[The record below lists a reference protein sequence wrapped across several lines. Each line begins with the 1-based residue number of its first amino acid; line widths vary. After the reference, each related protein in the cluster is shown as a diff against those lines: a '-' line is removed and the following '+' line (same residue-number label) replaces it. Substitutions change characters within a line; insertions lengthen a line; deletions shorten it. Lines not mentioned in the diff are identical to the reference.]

1 MRLTDDFYED
11 EKSNNK
17 IFLYMVLFMSIV
29 ILAVTGLVFGMNYKG
44 KKGSGYQLA
53 KEQAEARRQAAG
65 IDDTQVPLEKSADSL
80 ISGSTLTSDQLDI
93 WDLSALDGAEYETA
107 PQSSKNGTVI
117 NQTTGETIV
126 DGSLN
131 SGSENSA
138 ANLAEGK
145 TSVYDMPEKE
155 ELEEVTQTEETQ
167 TEETQTE
174 ETQEEDNGLN
184 DGKHTLVILSDGSE
198 QLVELNDKLAL
209 NKYVKSRFVYKNPI
223 MSYYIN
229 GKEASWFGVDI
240 SSKQGVVDFKKLKKA
255 GCDYVMI
262 KVGGRGYS
270 SGEIVLDEKLKDYMT
285 GAKNAGLDI
294 GVYFFSQAIT
304 KDEIEEEVQTLLE
317 AIKDYSVNYPI
328 VFDMEEIEGD
338 MARVDSL
345 DIDSRTSLAKQF
357 LDDVKKAG
365 YTPMLY
371 GNKEWLVT
379 KIDLEALSDYDIWL
393 SQEADTPDY
402 PYEFTMWQYDKEGTI
417 SGISEKTG
425 MNISFVDYSQ
435 E

>member
-107 PQSSKNGTVI
+107 PKSSKNGTVI

-167 TEETQTE
+167 
-174 ETQEEDNGLN
+174 EEDNGLN
-184 DGKHTLVILSDGSE
+184 DGRHTLVTLSDGSE
-198 QLVELNDKLAL
+198 QWVELNDNLAL
-209 NKYVKSRFVYKNPI
+209 NKYVKSHFVYKNPI

>member
-167 TEETQTE
+167 
-174 ETQEEDNGLN
+174 EEDNGLN
-184 DGKHTLVILSDGSE
+184 DGKHTLVTLSDGSE
-198 QLVELNDKLAL
+198 QWVELNDNLAL

-255 GCDYVMI
+255 GCDYIMI

>member
-1 MRLTDDFYED
+1 MRLTDDFYE
-11 EKSNNK
+11 EENSNNK
-17 IFLYMVLFMSIV
+17 VFLYMVLFMSVV

-44 KKGSGYQLA
+44 KNGSGYQLA

-65 IDDTQVPLEKSADSL
+65 IEDTQVPLEKSADSL

-93 WDLSALDGAEYETA
+93 WDLSALDGAGEETVS
-107 PQSSKNGTVI
+107 QSRKNGTVI

-155 ELEEVTQTEETQ
+155 ELEEVTQ

-240 SSKQGVVDFKKLKKA
+240 SCKQGVVDFKKLKKA

>member
-1 MRLTDDFYED
+1 MRLTDDFYEE

-17 IFLYMVLFMSIV
+17 VFLYMALFMSVV

-53 KEQAEARRQAAG
+53 KEQAEARRQEAG
-65 IDDTQVPLEKSADSL
+65 INDTQVPLEKSADSL

-93 WDLSALDGAEYETA
+93 WDLSALDGVEEEKA
-107 PQSSKNGTVI
+107 PKSSKNGTVI

-126 DGSLN
+126 DGSIN

-138 ANLAEGK
+138 ANLADGK

-155 ELEEVTQTEETQ
+155 EMEEVARMEDI
-167 TEETQTE
+167 
-174 ETQEEDNGLN
+174 QEEENVLN
-184 DGKHTLVILSDGSE
+184 DGKHTLVTFADGS
-198 QLVELNDKLAL
+198 QQWVELNDALAL

-240 SSKQGVVDFKKLKKA
+240 SCKQGVVDFKKLKKA

-270 SGEIVLDEKLKDYMT
+270 SGEIVLDEKLKNYMT

-304 KDEIEEEVQTLLE
+304 EKEIEEEVQTLLE
-317 AIKDYSVNYPI
+317 AIKDYPVNYPV
-328 VFDMEEIEGD
+328 VFDMEEVEGD

-345 DIDSRTSLAKQF
+345 DMDSRTILAKKF
-357 LDDVKKAG
+357 MDNVKKAG

-371 GNKEWLVT
+371 GDKEWLIT
-379 KIDLEALSDYDIWL
+379 KINLEAISDYGIWL

-425 MNISFVDYSQ
+425 MNISFVDYS
-435 E
+435 EE

>member
-107 PQSSKNGTVI
+107 HQSSKNGTVI

-167 TEETQTE
+167 
-174 ETQEEDNGLN
+174 EEDNGLN
-184 DGKHTLVILSDGSE
+184 DGKHTLVTLSDGSE
-198 QLVELNDKLAL
+198 QWVELNDNLAL

-304 KDEIEEEVQTLLE
+304 EDEIKEEVQTLLE

>member
-107 PQSSKNGTVI
+107 HQSSKNGTVI

-167 TEETQTE
+167 
-174 ETQEEDNGLN
+174 EEDNGLN
-184 DGKHTLVILSDGSE
+184 DGKHTLVTLSDGSE
-198 QLVELNDKLAL
+198 QWVELNDNLAL

>member
-167 TEETQTE
+167 
-174 ETQEEDNGLN
+174 EEDNGLN
-184 DGKHTLVILSDGSE
+184 DGKHTLVTLSDGSE
-198 QLVELNDKLAL
+198 QWVELNDNLAL

>member
-155 ELEEVTQTEETQ
+155 ELEEV
-167 TEETQTE
+167 TQTE

>member
-1 MRLTDDFYED
+1 MRLTDDFYE
-11 EKSNNK
+11 EENSNNK
-17 IFLYMVLFMSIV
+17 VFLYMVLFMSVV

-44 KKGSGYQLA
+44 KNGSGYQLA

-65 IDDTQVPLEKSADSL
+65 IEDTQVPLEKSADSL

-93 WDLSALDGAEYETA
+93 WDLSALDGAGEETVS
-107 PQSSKNGTVI
+107 QSSKNGTVI

-155 ELEEVTQTEETQ
+155 ELEEV
-167 TEETQTE
+167 TQTE

-240 SSKQGVVDFKKLKKA
+240 SCKQGVVDFKKLKKA

-270 SGEIVLDEKLKDYMT
+270 RGEIVLDEKLKDYMT

-304 KDEIEEEVQTLLE
+304 EDEIKEEVQTLLE
-317 AIKDYSVNYPI
+317 AIKDYPVNYPV

-345 DIDSRTSLAKQF
+345 DIDRRTSLAKQF

-365 YTPMLY
+365 YIPMLY

-402 PYEFTMWQYDKEGTI
+402 PYEFMMWQYDKEGTI

-425 MNISFVDYSQ
+425 MNISFVDYS
-435 E
+435 EE